1 MEKYPI
7 PFQHPAEAIILNGI
21 GPTLI
26 QKLERKLKQHCEEN
40 RQSMPLRPG
49 SVRCNNTGFIII
61 FIRNFV

>member
-26 QKLERKLKQHCEEN
+26 QKLERKLKQHCEEY
-40 RQSMPLRPG
+40 RQPMPSRPG
-49 SVRCNNTGFIII
+49 SVVNDTDFIL
-61 FIRNFV
+61 FL

>member
-7 PFQHPAEAIILNGI
+7 PFQHPAEATILNGI

-40 RQSMPLRPG
+40 RQPMPSRPG
-49 SVRCNNTGFIII
+49 SVVNDTATTL
-61 FIRNFV
+61 